1 MPTLPKRPGP
11 YLAAFLVVVLIVLA
25 AWLHHA
31 LNSPE
36 LQEAVRRHKET
47 QAPPTPAPAQPSL
60 PDLPPAPPPQPAPV
74 ANEIRELSSPLNDPN
89 GTIDQDLE
97 TLQEVFRLHARVHG
111 GPPEGLNEDIAAHLT
126 GENSVG
132 SILFPPDHRALANGA
147 LIDRWGTPFWF
158 HQVSPA
164 LTEIRSAGPDRQLFT
179 SDDSVLNDSGVT
191 APPPESENE
200 SEPSSSQERSGEAR

>member
-1 MPTLPKRPGP
+1 MPTFPKRPGP
-11 YLAAFLVVVLIVLA
+11 YITAFLVVVLIVLA
-25 AWLHHA
+25 AWLYHA

-36 LQEAVRRHKET
+36 LQEAVRRHKQT
-47 QAPPTPAPAQPSL
+47 QSSPTPAPAQPSL
-60 PDLPPAPPPQPAPV
+60 PDLPPAPPPKPKPAPV
-74 ANEIRELSSPLNDPN
+74 ANEIRELTSPLNDPN
-89 GTIDQDLE
+89 GTIEQDLE

-111 GPPEGLNEDIAAHLT
+111 GPPEGLNQDIAAHLT
-126 GENSVG
+126 GENSAG

-191 APPPESENE
+191 APPSET
-200 SEPSSSQERSGEAR
+200 EPSSGEAR